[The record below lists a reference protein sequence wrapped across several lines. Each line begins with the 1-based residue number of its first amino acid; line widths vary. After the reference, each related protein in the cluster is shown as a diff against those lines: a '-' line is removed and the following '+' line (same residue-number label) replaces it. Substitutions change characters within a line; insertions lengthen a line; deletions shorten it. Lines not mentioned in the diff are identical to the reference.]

1 MKYLFS
7 PIKIRTMELANR
19 VVMAPIGTNL
29 GNPDST
35 VSDSSVAYLKRRV
48 SGGLGLV
55 ITEIVGVHPNGLV
68 IDNQL
73 GVFDNRFIAGLKRFV
88 DTAHKAGCKIA
99 IQLHHAGRESYPML
113 LQGKAIGPSAI
124 PSLIYRMRP
133 KEMTREDI
141 EEVIFAFGN
150 AAIRAQEA
158 GFDALEI
165 HGAHGYLLAQFL
177 SGLSNQRSDQYGG
190 SIYKRARFVVE
201 VLEEV
206 RDKVGDDFPISL
218 RLSME
223 EWIKGGYTTEEMQ
236 EVIPDFII
244 AGADIIHAS
253 VGTYGSPGNI
263 MVAPVEYASGFNLW
277 RAKKVKDVTTIP
289 VIAVGRFTDPV
300 QADDAIRLGD
310 ADLVAFGRQFL
321 ADPDFLIKARDGRSD
336 EIRKCIACNQ
346 GCIERLMFG
355 EGNIRCAI
363 NPETGQELVYP
374 QIRANTGKTVWVIG
388 AGPAGLTAAYEAA
401 KLGHRVSLFEKE
413 EKMGGQI
420 RFACK
425 TPHKEIYGDWIAWL
439 AIQVEKAGVEIHTKT
454 MVMDGMVKNNHPD
467 AVILAVGGEK
477 IIPSIQGIDQPFI
490 CDAWQLLGGEVLP
503 KSRNV
508 VIGGGLIGMETADFL
523 SSKGVQVILIEK
535 LSLSPL
541 TTLSSH
547 GFMLHNRLR
556 EGHCELLFSTIIE
569 RIEENTVYVRR
580 KEEKKLL
587 TGIDQIVIAVGL
599 KPRDDL
605 KKTLQ
610 ERGIR
615 HFIVGDAV
623 QPRRIIEATE
633 EGAKAAWQI

>member
-19 VVMAPIGTNL
+19 VVMAPMGTNL

-48 SGGLGLV
+48 SGGMGLV

-73 GVFDNRFIAGLKRFV
+73 GVFDNRFIAGLKRLV

-99 IQLHHAGRESYPML
+99 IQLHHAGRESSPML

-124 PSLIYRMRP
+124 PSLIYRMKP

-158 GFDALEI
+158 GFDAVEI

-190 SIYKRARFVVE
+190 SIYKRARFIVE

-236 EVIPDFII
+236 EVIPGFII

-263 MVAPVEYASGFNLW
+263 MVAPVEYAPGFNLW
-277 RAKKVKDVTTIP
+277 RAKKVKNVATIP

-321 ADPDFLIKARDGRSD
+321 ADPDFLIKARNGRSD

-425 TPHKEIYGDWIAWL
+425 TPHKEIYGDWIVWL
-439 AIQVEKAGVEIHTKT
+439 VRQVEKAGVKIHTKT
-454 MVMDGMVKNNHPD
+454 TVTDGMVKNNHPD
-467 AVILAVGGEK
+467 AVILAIGGEK

-503 KSRNV
+503 KSRAV

-523 SSKGVQVILIEK
+523 LSKGVQVILIEK
-535 LSLSPL
+535 LGRSPL

-547 GFMLHNRLR
+547 GYMLYNRLR

-623 QPRRIIEATE
+623 QPRRIIEATQ